1 MRVHYVLLMAEF
13 SQGLAWSPMDM
24 SVCMRT
30 PEITSSPFS
39 NLQTVSQTNS
49 FFMI

>member
-13 SQGLAWSPMDM
+13 SQGLAWSPMDT
-24 SVCMRT
+24 ST
-30 PEITSSPFS
+30 PGITSSPFL
-39 NLQTVSQTNS
+39 NLQTVSQTNR